1 MRLVIPFTIP
11 DNKTSRLKSIIVLG
25 EPNKLDKL
33 DELNKTITHNLG
45 PKHCKLYT
53 GLLAQ

>member
-1 MRLVIPFTIP
+1 MPFTIP
-11 DNKTSRLKSIIVLG
+11 DNKTSRLKSIIVLR